1 MNWDFLV
8 GTLVIIGLILIIWSK
23 VSKQTIKE
31 TILDIRGLLTGGGE
45 EVMEKAEEVVIQE

>member
-31 TILDIRGLLTGGGE
+31 TILDIRDLLTGGGE
-45 EVMEKAEEVVIQE
+45 EVMETAEEVVIQE